1 MCGSFAVVP
10 QTTRF
15 MAETHQKLVRME
27 KSLKYDPIDGN
38 VFYSKK
44 LYKTFRNGSPDMRG
58 TKALNA

>member
-44 LYKTFRNGSPDMRG
+44 TIQKLQKWIP
-58 TKALNA
+58 

>member
-10 QTTRF
+10 QTARF

-27 KSLKYDPIDGN
+27 KSLKFDPIDGN

-44 LYKTFRNGSPDMRG
+44 KTI
-58 TKALNA
+58 